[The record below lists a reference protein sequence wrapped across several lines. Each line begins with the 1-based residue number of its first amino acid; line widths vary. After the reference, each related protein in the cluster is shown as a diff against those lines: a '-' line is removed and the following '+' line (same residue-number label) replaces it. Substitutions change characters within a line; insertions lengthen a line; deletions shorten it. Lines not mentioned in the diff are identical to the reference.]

1 MIKIGVSGALG
12 RMGRRV
18 INLAKNEKDL
28 EVVFGLER
36 KGHPQIGEIFE
47 GVKIVENPEEIKKCD
62 CLVEFSAPEATLEH
76 LPYLVKFKKPAV
88 IGTTG
93 FSQREIEKIKEAS
106 QDIGIV
112 FSPNMSISVNLFFK
126 LIKEAAKILKG
137 YKVYIEEAH
146 HIHKKDAPSGTA
158 KKIAEILNEYG
169 FGIKIEDIKAIR
181 EDEITGDHKVIFE
194 SNFDKLEL
202 FHSAKTRD
210 IFAQG
215 ALLAARWIVE
225 KEAGLYSMED
235 VLFLE

>member
-12 RMGRRV
+12 RMGKRV

-28 EVVFGLER
+28 EVVFGLEK
-36 KGHPQIGEIFE
+36 KGHPQIGKIFE
-47 GVKIVENPEEIKKCD
+47 GVKIVENPEEIEKCD
-62 CLVEFSAPEATLEH
+62 CLVEFSTPKATLEH
-76 LPYLVKFKKPAV
+76 LSYLVKFKRPAV

-93 FSQREIEKIKEAS
+93 FSQEEIEKIKEAS

-146 HIHKKDAPSGTA
+146 HVHKKDAPSGTA
-158 KKIAEILNEYG
+158 KKIAEILNKYG

-235 VLFLE
+235 VLF

>member
-12 RMGRRV
+12 RMGKRV

-28 EVVFGLER
+28 EVVFGLEKR
-36 KGHPQIGEIFE
+36 AHPKIGDIFE
-47 GVKIVENPEEIKKCD
+47 GVKIVEYPEEIEKCD
-62 CLVEFSAPEATLEH
+62 CLIEFSTPEATLEH
-76 LPYLVKFKKPAV
+76 LPYLVKFKRPAV

-93 FSQREIEKIKEAS
+93 FSQKEIEKIKEAS

-126 LIKEAAKILKG
+126 LIKEAAKILKD

-158 KKIAEILNEYG
+158 KKIAEILNEYS

-215 ALLAARWIVE
+215 ALLAARWITR

-235 VLFLE
+235 VLF

>member
-12 RMGRRV
+12 RMGKRV

-28 EVVFGLER
+28 EVVFGLEK
-36 KGHPQIGEIFE
+36 KGHPEIGKIFE
-47 GVKIVENPEEIKKCD
+47 GVKIVENPEEIEKCD
-62 CLVEFSAPEATLEH
+62 CLVEFSTPEATLEH
-76 LPYLVKFKKPAV
+76 LSYLVKFKRCAV

-93 FSQREIEKIKEAS
+93 FSQEEIEKIKEAS
-106 QDIGIV
+106 QNIGIV

-126 LIKEAAKILKG
+126 LIKETAKILKG

-146 HIHKKDAPSGTA
+146 HVHKKDAPSGTA
-158 KKIAEILNEYG
+158 KKIAEILNKYG

-181 EDEITGDHKVIFE
+181 KNEITGDHKVIFE